1 MFLLFCVLMSYYP
14 LRRHDGQVMAMLM
27 IGYAAHRYVNELLR
41 ADERPE
47 GFESWTSVV
56 LFVAGIA
63 LWLWLARRPAQYRYR
78 PAAVKAAAPAP
89 VASEAVRAAGPTAV
103 SSAPAA
109 TATSAARP
117 GPRRNDR

>member
-1 MFLLFCVLMSYYP
+1 MFLLFWVLMFYYP
-14 LRRHDGQVMAMLM
+14 FRRHDGQVMAVLM

-56 LFVAGIA
+56 LFVAGIT
-63 LWLWLARRPAQYRYR
+63 LWLWLARRPAQYRYQ
-78 PAAVKAAAPAP
+78 PAVKAAFPAPA
-89 VASEAVRAAGPTAV
+89 ASEAVRVASPTVV
-103 SSAPAA
+103 SPAPAA
-109 TATSAARP
+109 TATSTARP